1 MIGGYI
7 AAASL
12 AASGA
17 AGILLPQ
24 RIAPV
29 LETALTPGRATAEFR
44 ILNGALAALG
54 IWALIVGRADAFTA
68 VGVVWLGAAA
78 VRLLAFVMDRP
89 RPDVTYW
96 AFFALEAVLGAAAVY
111 GN

>member
-1 MIGGYI
+1 MIGGYV
-7 AAASL
+7 AAAIL
-12 AASGA
+12 AASGL
-17 AGILLPQ
+17 AGIFVPQ

-29 LETALTPGRATAEFR
+29 METALTSGRATAEFR
-44 ILNGALAALG
+44 ILNGTFAALG
-54 IWALIVGRADAFTA
+54 IWALVAGRRDAFIA
-68 VGVVWLGAAA
+68 VGTIWLGAAA

-96 AFFALEAVLGAAAVY
+96 AFFALEAVLGAAAIY